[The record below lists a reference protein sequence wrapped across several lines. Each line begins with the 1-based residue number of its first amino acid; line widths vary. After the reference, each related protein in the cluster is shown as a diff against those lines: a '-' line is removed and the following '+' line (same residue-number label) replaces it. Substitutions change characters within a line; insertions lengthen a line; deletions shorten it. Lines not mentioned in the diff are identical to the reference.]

1 MWLIAICIVFWL
13 MAYGGAMPYPINE
26 FVRLLSGLGFVA
38 SVICY
43 IVAWVKDEKIRKTE
57 EPNIMT
63 FHGSY
68 PEYKQA
74 LAEWK
79 KTQEIPI
86 ENLPFGER
94 LRKRNV
100 KHDIRHGYDRD
111 EKCLICGDIK
121 AYGQP
126 YCTECLNLYKGSP
139 KESLPDGIP
148 EKYRMLLW
156 AVRQSV
162 IIDCQEGKIDEAT
175 AKREI
180 AIDAVEHVKQIISMR
195 QKLKEEHENHNLQHA
210 QYLQERL
217 SLTERLSPK

>member
-79 KTQEIPI
+79 KCRSTQ
-86 ENLPFGER
+86 
-94 LRKRNV
+94 
-100 KHDIRHGYDRD
+100 
-111 EKCLICGDIK
+111 
-121 AYGQP
+121 
-126 YCTECLNLYKGSP
+126 
-139 KESLPDGIP
+139 
-148 EKYRMLLW
+148 
-156 AVRQSV
+156 
-162 IIDCQEGKIDEAT
+162 
-175 AKREI
+175 
-180 AIDAVEHVKQIISMR
+180 
-195 QKLKEEHENHNLQHA
+195 
-210 QYLQERL
+210 
-217 SLTERLSPK
+217 